1 MVVCDIGKLTQDIE
15 VNEGSQA
22 VRRQVSE
29 LRFAQENVL
38 EFKENL
44 GHTLHYIAHVCWAA
58 SEINELIFSGISY
71 IYDRYS
77 FSLI

>member
-15 VNEGSQA
+15 VSEGSQA

-29 LRFAQENVL
+29 LRFAQENFL

-44 GHTLHYIAHVCWAA
+44 GHTLYYIAHVYWAA
-58 SEINELIFSGISY
+58 SEINWNWFISY
-71 IYDRYS
+71 IYDGYS